1 MELELTK
8 EQVAKSV
15 SAAYD
20 SVALLAELNAKETL
34 TEEETAAVTRNVEHI
49 RLMMGKEW
57 FIGGLTKKQVTVLQA
72 IWKSQMLNK

>member
-8 EQVAKSV
+8 EEVAKSV

-34 TEEETAAVTRNVEHI
+34 TEEETETVTRNVEHI
-49 RLMMGKEW
+49 RIMMGKEW
-57 FIGGLTKKQVTVLQA
+57 FVGGLTKKQVTELPV
-72 IWKSQMLNK
+72 I

>member
-15 SAAYD
+15 SAAYA

-34 TEEETAAVTRNVEHI
+34 TEEETATVTRNVEHI
-49 RLMMGKEW
+49 RIMMGKEW

-72 IWKSQMLNK
+72 I